1 MNTEITTSTAAYP
14 LAGMPVTNGI
24 FTTVKGDD
32 FETKAKI
39 FNAVNDAKPVSDLS
53 GKPFEIADLVIEATE
68 FVNEKTG
75 EIEPSVRTIFIT
87 PSGDAYQ
94 AFSGPVFNAAKRIL
108 ALLGDPSAWPA
119 PLKVR
124 VTEEGS
130 GKNRFYKLAL
140 A

>member
-1 MNTEITTSTAAYP
+1 MSTEITTSTAANP
-14 LAGMPVTNGI
+14 LAGMAATNGI

-53 GKPFEIADLVIEATE
+53 GKPFEIADLVIESTE

-75 EIEPSVRTIFIT
+75 EIEPAVRTIFIT

-94 AFSGPVFNAAKRIL
+94 AFSGPIFNAAKRIL
-108 ALLGDPSAWPA
+108 TLLGEPSAWPA

-130 GKNRFYKLAL
+130 GKNRFYKLTL
-140 A
+140 V

>member
-1 MNTEITTSTAAYP
+1 MSTEITTTTAANP
-14 LAGMPVTNGI
+14 LAGMNVTNGI

-53 GKPFEIADLVIEATE
+53 GKPFEIDDLVIEAAE

-130 GKNRFYKLAL
+130 GKNRFYKLTL
-140 A
+140 L

>member
-1 MNTEITTSTAAYP
+1 MSTEITTSIAANP
-14 LAGMPVTNGI
+14 LAGMTVTNGI

-108 ALLGDPSAWPA
+108 ALLGEPSQWPA

>member
-1 MNTEITTSTAAYP
+1 MSTEITTSTAANP
-14 LAGMPVTNGI
+14 LAGMTVTNGI
-24 FTTVKGDD
+24 FTTVKGND

-108 ALLGDPSAWPA
+108 ALLGEPSAWPA

>member
-1 MNTEITTSTAAYP
+1 MSTEITTSTAANP
-14 LAGMPVTNGI
+14 LAGMSVTNGI

-87 PSGDAYQ
+87 PTGDAYQ

>member
-1 MNTEITTSTAAYP
+1 MSTEITASTAANP
-14 LAGMPVTNGI
+14 LAGMTVTNGI

-53 GKPFEIADLVIEATE
+53 GKPFEIADLVIESTE

-75 EIEPSVRTIFIT
+75 EIEPAVRTIFIT

-94 AFSGPVFNAAKRIL
+94 AFSGPIFNAAKRIL
-108 ALLGDPSAWPA
+108 TLLGEPAQWPA

-130 GKNRFYKLAL
+130 GMSRFYKLTL
-140 A
+140 V

>member
-1 MNTEITTSTAAYP
+1 MSTEITTSTAANP
-14 LAGMPVTNGI
+14 LSGMAVTNGI

-68 FVNEKTG
+68 FVNDKTG

-108 ALLGDPSAWPA
+108 ALLGEPSAWPT

-140 A
+140 V

>member
-1 MNTEITTSTAAYP
+1 MSTEITTSVAANP
-14 LAGMPVTNGI
+14 LTGLSVTNGI

-53 GKPFEIADLVIEATE
+53 GKPFEIADLVIESTE

-75 EIEPSVRTIFIT
+75 EIEPAVRTIFIT
-87 PSGDAYQ
+87 PDGDAYQ
-94 AFSGPVFNAAKRIL
+94 AFSGPIFNAAKRIL
-108 ALLGDPSAWPA
+108 TLLGEPAHWPA

-130 GKNRFYKLAL
+130 GKNRFYKLTL
-140 A
+140 V

>member
-1 MNTEITTSTAAYP
+1 MSTEITTSTAANP
-14 LAGMPVTNGI
+14 LAGMAATNGI

-53 GKPFEIADLVIEATE
+53 GKPFEIADLVIESTE
-68 FVNEKTG
+68 FVG
-75 EIEPSVRTIFIT
+75 EIEPAVRTIFIT

-94 AFSGPVFNAAKRIL
+94 AFSGPIFNAAKRIL
-108 ALLGDPSAWPA
+108 TLLGDPSQWPA

-130 GKNRFYKLAL
+130 GKNRFYKLTL
-140 A
+140 V

>member
-1 MNTEITTSTAAYP
+1 MSTEITTNTAANP
-14 LAGMPVTNGI
+14 LVGMSVTNGI

-32 FETKAKI
+32 FDTKSKI

-53 GKPFEIADLVIEATE
+53 GKPFEIADMVIESTE
-68 FVNEKTG
+68 FTNEKTG

-94 AFSGPVFNAAKRIL
+94 AFSGPIFNAAKRIL
-108 ALLGDPSAWPA
+108 TLLGEPSQWPA
-119 PLKVR
+119 PLKVT

-130 GKNRFYKLAL
+130 GKNRFYKLTL
-140 A
+140 V

>member
-1 MNTEITTSTAAYP
+1 MSTEITTSGTSP
-14 LAGMPVTNGI
+14 LAGMNVTNGI

-39 FNAVNDAKPVSDLS
+39 FNAVNDAKSVSDLS

-87 PSGDAYQ
+87 PDGDAYQ

-108 ALLGDPSAWPA
+108 ALLGDPSEWPA
-119 PLKVR
+119 PLRVR
-124 VTEEGS
+124 VTEEGKGVS
-130 GKNRFYKLAL
+130 RFYKLAL
-140 A
+140 V

>member
-1 MNTEITTSTAAYP
+1 MSTEITTSTVANP
-14 LAGMPVTNGI
+14 LVGMTTTNGI

-53 GKPFEIADLVIEATE
+53 GKPFEIADLVIESTE

-75 EIEPSVRTIFIT
+75 EIEPAVRTIFIT

-94 AFSGPVFNAAKRIL
+94 AFSGPIFNAAKRIL
-108 ALLGDPSAWPA
+108 TLLGDPSQWPA

-130 GKNRFYKLAL
+130 GKNRFYKLTL
-140 A
+140 I

>member
-1 MNTEITTSTAAYP
+1 MSTEITTATAANP
-14 LAGMPVTNGI
+14 LAGMAATNGI

-39 FNAVNDAKPVSDLS
+39 FNAVNDAKPVSDLG
-53 GKPFEIADLVIEATE
+53 GKPFEIADLVIESTE

-75 EIEPSVRTIFIT
+75 EIEPAVRTIFIT
-87 PSGDAYQ
+87 SSGDAYQ
-94 AFSGPVFNAAKRIL
+94 AFSGPIFNAAKRIL
-108 ALLGDPSAWPA
+108 TLLGEPSQWPA

-130 GKNRFYKLAL
+130 GKNRFYKLTL
-140 A
+140 V

>member
-1 MNTEITTSTAAYP
+1 MSTEITTATAANP
-14 LAGMPVTNGI
+14 LAGMNAANGI

-53 GKPFEIADLVIEATE
+53 GKPFEIADLVIESTE

-75 EIEPSVRTIFIT
+75 EIEPAVRTIFIT
-87 PSGDAYQ
+87 PSGDAFQ
-94 AFSGPVFNAAKRIL
+94 AFSGPIFNAAKRIL
-108 ALLGDPSAWPA
+108 TLLGDPSQWPA

-130 GKNRFYKLAL
+130 GKNRFYKLTL
-140 A
+140 V